1 VPIGKEGFARRLSSG
16 CKRTLDKPKPTRAGP
31 DVAAFIETHLPL
43 VPVNSIPEIRLHRAQ
58 ASSGLWRLAQSAK
71 AGFGAPYWAYPWAGG
86 IALARYVLDQ
96 PEVVADRSVFDL
108 GAGSG
113 LVGIAAAKAG
123 ARHVLAADTDGHAI
137 IALGLNAAA
146 NNVSLSTICSDVTA
160 APPPAADV
168 VLVGDLFY
176 EAVLAQRVT
185 AFLETCVSAGLSVL
199 IGDPGRAFLPL
210 PRLRRLAEYPVTDFG
225 DAGTAVRTSMVFAFE
240 ARRP

>member
-1 VPIGKEGFARRLSSG
+1 M
-16 CKRTLDKPKPTRAGP
+16 
-31 DVAAFIETHLPL
+31 AAFIEAHLPL

-71 AGFGAPYWAYPWAGG
+71 EGVSAPYWAYPWAGG
-86 IALARYVLDQ
+86 IALARYLLDQ
-96 PEVVADRSVFDL
+96 PEVVAGRSVFDL

-123 ARHVLAADTDGHAI
+123 ARQVFAVDTDHHAI
-137 IALGLNAAA
+137 VALGLNAAA
-146 NNVSLSTICSDVTA
+146 NNVSLSAICGDATGE
-160 APPPAADV
+160 PPPAADV

-176 EAVLAQRVT
+176 EAKLAARVT
-185 AFLETCVSAGLSVL
+185 AFLETCVGAGLSVL

-225 DAGTAVRTSMVFAFE
+225 DAGTAVRTSAVFSFAAPAGSSTSE
-240 ARRP
+240 QHPA